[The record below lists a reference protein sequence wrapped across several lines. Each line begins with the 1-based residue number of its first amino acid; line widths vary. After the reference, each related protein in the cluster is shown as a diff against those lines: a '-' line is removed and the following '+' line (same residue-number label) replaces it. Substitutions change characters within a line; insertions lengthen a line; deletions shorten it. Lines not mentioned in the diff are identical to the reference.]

1 MKKFILL
8 TLFFTVF
15 AFGGDTKPPK
25 IGEKVPSFTLKNYDG
40 KDFSLDT
47 VMKHNKYTV
56 LMFIS
61 TECPVS
67 NAYNERMVKLYS
79 QYNAKGVAFLG
90 INANKAEPPEDIEAH
105 AKEKGFKFPVLK
117 DVKNKIADA
126 YGAMV
131 TPEVY
136 VISSDGRLLY
146 HGRIDDSRNPEKVT
160 SNDLANT
167 LDLLLAGEGIAVS
180 ETKAFGCTIKRVSED

>member
-1 MKKFILL
+1 MKKLLFL
-8 TLFFTVF
+8 TLFFSVLAF
-15 AFGGDTKPPK
+15 AGDIKSPK
-25 IGEKVPSFTLKNYDG
+25 IGEKVPSFTLQNYDG

-47 VMKHNKYTV
+47 VLKHNKYTV

-67 NAYNERMVKLYS
+67 NAYNERMVKLYD
-79 QYNAKGVAFLG
+79 QYALKGVAFLG
-90 INANKAEPPEDIEAH
+90 INSNKAEPPEDIAVH

-136 VISSDGRLLY
+136 VISPDGRLLY

-160 SNDLANT
+160 TNDLANT
-167 LDLLLAGEGIAVS
+167 LDLLLTGKGIAVT
-180 ETKAFGCTIKRVSED
+180 ETKAFGCTIKRVTAD

>member
-8 TLFFTVF
+8 TLFFTALAF
-15 AFGGDTKPPK
+15 AGDTKSPK
-25 IGEKVPSFTLKNYDG
+25 IGEKVSSFTLKNYDG
-40 KDFSLDT
+40 KDLSLDT
-47 VMKHNKYTV
+47 VLKHNKYTV

-67 NAYNERMVKLYS
+67 NAYNERMVKLYE
-79 QYNAKGVAFLG
+79 QYGAKKVAFLG
-90 INANKAEPPEDIEAH
+90 INSNKAEQPEDITAH

-136 VISSDGRLLY
+136 VVSPDGRLLY

-160 SNDLANT
+160 TNDLANT
-167 LDLLLAGEGIAVS
+167 LDQLLAGKGIAVS